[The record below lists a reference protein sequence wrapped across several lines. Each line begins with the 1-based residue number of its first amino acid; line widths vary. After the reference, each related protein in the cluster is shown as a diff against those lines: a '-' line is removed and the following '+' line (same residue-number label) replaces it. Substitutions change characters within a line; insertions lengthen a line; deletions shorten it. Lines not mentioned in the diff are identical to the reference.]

1 MKFNEKLKSLRE
13 GKGYTQDEIASKLNI
28 ARQSVSKW
36 EQGINEP
43 DFDTTKKL
51 CQILDCSLDDL
62 IDDDRDVSTSKEQ
75 KRNIVALRLYK
86 ISLFVLGVGAL
97 MVFALLAAADDVIV
111 SNWGLNGAVTLGSKW
126 NLLFDLL
133 PIVIFGGVSTFMY
146 FLSKKNQYY
155 RKHIIASE
163 VVAVIISIIVVALA
177 MVMGS
182 LMIKDHH
189 KNTNALFNLLPA
201 AILAILV
208 AVGPFTHPKFN
219 KRNAFFGFRTNFT
232 MSNEEA
238 WNKVNALAS
247 IVLTAVGFIAFVLV
261 LIFIEKDWAML
272 FIPTIVLAII
282 PCFIYHEVLR
292 NKLRK

>member
-13 GKGYTQDEIASKLNI
+13 SKGYTQDEIASKLNI

-75 KRNIVALRLYK
+75 KRDIIALRLYK
-86 ISLFVLGVGAL
+86 ISLFILIVGAL
-97 MVFALLAAADDVIV
+97 MVFALFAAASETVV
-111 SNWGLNGAVTLGSKW
+111 SHWGINGSATLGSKW
-126 NLLFDLL
+126 NVLFNLL
-133 PIVIFGGVSTFMY
+133 PIVIFSGVSTFMY
-146 FLSKKNQYY
+146 FLSKKNKYY
-155 RKHIIASE
+155 KKHIIASE
-163 VVAVIISIIVVALA
+163 IVAVIVSIAVVALA
-177 MVMGS
+177 MVLGS
-182 LMIKDHH
+182 LMIKDYH
-189 KNTNALFNLLPA
+189 KNSNALFNLLPA
-201 AILAILV
+201 ALLAIII
-208 AVGPFTHPKFN
+208 AVGPFTHPKLN

-238 WNKVNALAS
+238 WNKVNAFSS
-247 IVLTAVGFIAFVLV
+247 IVLTSVALVTFILL

-272 FIPTIVLAII
+272 LIPVIVVALI
-282 PCFIYHEVLR
+282 PCLIYHELLR
-292 NKLRK
+292 RKLSK